1 MTTTRFMMVAAMM
14 SAAAAAPLAIAEDPA
29 AAFRELCAKKAADGD
44 SMAVA
49 GADGWLFLRAELRH
63 VGVGPFWGPAA
74 AAVSRATSPD
84 KADPLPAIVD
94 FVEQMKARG
103 IEVLVM
109 PVPCKAVVYPEKL
122 VGPADGR
129 VDQVYRDFF
138 AALAA
143 KGVQVVDLGDGF
155 AAEKAADELY
165 CKTDTHWSPRA
176 CERAARLLATRIGK
190 VPVAKPEAF
199 KTRTENRTVVGD
211 LTEGK
216 GSEELPARV
225 VEAADTNPAGNS
237 PLEDKASPV
246 VVMGDSHCL
255 VFHAGGDL
263 HGTGAGLADQLAAEL
278 GRAVDVIG
286 VRGSGATPARVN
298 LLRRAK
304 ADPAYL
310 ANKKWIVWCFAAR
323 EFTESAGWSAVPFVG
338 VGVGVGAPAR

>member
-1 MTTTRFMMVAAMM
+1 M
-14 SAAAAAPLAIAEDPA
+14 
-29 AAFRELCAKKAADGD
+29 
-44 SMAVA
+44 
-49 GADGWLFLRAELRH
+49 
-63 VGVGPFWGPAA
+63 
-74 AAVSRATSPD
+74 
-84 KADPLPAIVD
+84 
-94 FVEQMKARG
+94 
-103 IEVLVM
+103 
-109 PVPCKAVVYPEKL
+109 
-122 VGPADGR
+122 
-129 VDQVYRDFF
+129 
-138 AALAA
+138 
-143 KGVQVVDLGDGF
+143 
-155 AAEKAADELY
+155 
-165 CKTDTHWSPRA
+165 
-176 CERAARLLATRIGK
+176 LATRIGK
-190 VPVAKPEAF
+190 IPGAKPEAF

-323 EFTESAGWSAVPFVG
+323 EFTESAGWSPVPFGG
-338 VGVGVGAPAR
+338 VGGTAPAR